1 MKPADQMKVIVLS
14 FFSLAILIAIMTT
27 VSIITNK
34 AVAGHHAS
42 SGHGSA
48 TTTEEHAAPKTEE
61 HAAPKTEE
69 HAAPKTEEH
78 AAPKTEEHAAPKTE
92 EHAAPKTEEHAAPK
106 TEEHAA
112 PKTEEHAAPKT
123 EEHAAPKTEEHA
135 APKTEEHAA
144 KTVATGDVKAG
155 MQVFKTKTCTTCHAV
170 SSVEGAN
177 GAIGPKLDGLG
188 KTAATRVAGKD
199 AIAYIKESIENPT
212 AFVVNG
218 YPAAMPP
225 LKASMNDKE
234 FDDLVA
240 FLASL

>member
-14 FFSLAILIAIMTT
+14 FFSLAILIGIITA
-27 VSIITNK
+27 VSITTNNMM
-34 AVAGHHAS
+34 AGHAKG
-42 SGHGSA
+42 GHGTESNQSSSSHA
-48 TTTEEHAAPKTEE
+48 T
-61 HAAPKTEE
+61 
-69 HAAPKTEEH
+69 
-78 AAPKTEEHAAPKTE
+78 
-92 EHAAPKTEEHAAPK
+92 K

-144 KTVATGDVKAG
+144 KTVAVKGDAKAG
-155 MQVFKTKTCTTCHAV
+155 IQVFKTKTCTTCHVV
-170 SSVEGAN
+170 SSVEGAV

-199 AIAYIKESIENPT
+199 AITYIKESIENPT

-218 YPAAMPP
+218 YAPAMPA
-225 LKASMNDKE
+225 LKSTMSDKE
-234 FDDLVA
+234 YEDLVA
-240 FLASL
+240 FLVSL

>member
-14 FFSLAILIAIMTT
+14 FFSLAILIGIITA
-27 VSIITNK
+27 VSITTNNMM
-34 AVAGHHAS
+34 AGHAKG
-42 SGHGSA
+42 GHGTESHQSSSSHA
-48 TTTEEHAAPKTEE
+48 T
-61 HAAPKTEE
+61 
-69 HAAPKTEEH
+69 
-78 AAPKTEEHAAPKTE
+78 KTE

-144 KTVATGDVKAG
+144 KTEEHAAKTEEHAAKTVAVKGDAKAG
-155 MQVFKTKTCTTCHAV
+155 VQVFKTKTCTTCHVV
-170 SSVEGAN
+170 SSVEGAV

-199 AIAYIKESIENPT
+199 AVAYIKESIENPT

-218 YPAAMPP
+218 YAPAMPA
-225 LKASMNDKE
+225 LKSTMSDKE
-234 FDDLVA
+234 YEDLVA
-240 FLASL
+240 FLVSL